1 MKRIMPWISRHPV
14 LSYYFGAFAISWGGT
29 LIAIGGPSQLLAGEA
44 TAAVGAIVIMA
55 TVLGPAISG
64 VAMTVAVSGK
74 TGLGE
79 LVSRV
84 LKWRV
89 DARWY
94 AAAILIA
101 PLSVT
106 AALLGLSLFSPEFL
120 PVYLTTRE
128 PVEPGAFEVTG
139 LSILVA
145 AAAAGVFEELG
156 WTGFAKPRMMKRYGV
171 VITGLGMG
179 FLWGLWH
186 LVSNLWGSAN
196 TAGTLPVAIYMAAL
210 LFTFLPPYRVL
221 MVWAYAHTESAL
233 IAMLMHASLVTFWLF
248 SMPQGIAGA
257 AQATWYVVWGG
268 VLWGMVAICVLLD
281 RSRAGEQGPAPDG
294 RQRRPQGM
302 PGALP

>member
-1 MKRIMPWISRHPV
+1 MKTIMPWISRHPV
-14 LSYYFGAFAISWGGT
+14 LSYYLGAFAISWGGT

-64 VAMTVAVSGK
+64 VAMTFAVSGK
-74 TGLGE
+74 AGLGE
-79 LVSRV
+79 LASRV

-94 AAAILIA
+94 AAAILTA
-101 PLSVT
+101 PLSVS
-106 AALLGLSLFSPEFL
+106 AALLGLSLFSSEFL

-145 AAAAGVFEELG
+145 AAAAGIFEELG
-156 WTGFAKPRMMKRYGV
+156 WTGFAKPRMTKRYGV
-171 VITGLGMG
+171 LITGLGMG

-196 TAGTLPVAIYMAAL
+196 ATGTLPLAIYMAAL

-221 MVWAYAHTESAL
+221 MVWVYAHTESVL

-268 VLWGMVAICVLLD
+268 VLWGAVAICVLLD
-281 RSRAGEQGPAPDG
+281 RSRAVS
-294 RQRRPQGM
+294 
-302 PGALP
+302 PGGSREITA

>member
-1 MKRIMPWISRHPV
+1 MIRCP
-14 LSYYFGAFAISWGGT
+14 
-29 LIAIGGPSQLLAGEA
+29 
-44 TAAVGAIVIMA
+44 

-79 LVSRV
+79 LASRV
-84 LKWRV
+84 LKWRI

-145 AAAAGVFEELG
+145 AAAGVFEELG

-171 VITGLGMG
+171 GITGLGMG

-196 TAGTLPVAIYMAAL
+196 TAGTLPLAIYMAAL

-221 MVWAYAHTESAL
+221 MVWVYAHTESAL
-233 IAMLMHASLVTFWLF
+233 IAMLMHASLVTFWLL
-248 SMPQGIAGA
+248 STPQGIAGA

-268 VLWGMVAICVLLD
+268 VLWGAVAICVLLD
-281 RSRAGEQGPAPDG
+281 RSRAVSPG
-294 RQRRPQGM
+294 RSREVTG
-302 PGALP
+302 